1 MNKAYLNPTL
11 NPEERTEILIQQMT
25 LEEKAGQLM
34 QITCMKADPEFRDG
48 KAVGWQYSRISEY
61 ERYSWVVEKHA
72 GSFLHVLGD
81 EINLI
86 QQLATNTRLGIPVL
100 FGIDAIHGHA
110 LHNGATVFP
119 SQLGVSSSW
128 DTEAIRQM
136 GRVTAQEVAA
146 DGIHWTFSPVLCIAR
161 DLRWG
166 RVNETFGEDPYL
178 IGEFGAAII
187 EGYQGQ
193 TLSDECSI
201 LACAKH
207 YLAYGESTGG
217 RDSYDASVSHR
228 KLREVFLPP
237 FKRAVEAGCTTVMT
251 GYQSI
256 DGTPITISKR
266 WVQQVLKNELGF
278 DGFVLTDWNNTESL
292 VTQQKVA
299 QNLRE
304 AVKMTLMAGNDL
316 FMNTPG
322 AYEEI
327 IDLVKSGDVP
337 MSVVDDAVSRVLK
350 TKFRLGLFEK
360 VAEQLEKELQN
371 MSINKISNI
380 SKAYQVNMEITR
392 KSMVLLENK
401 NHILPFTKTTKKIAV
416 IGPNAHDL
424 KAQYGDWTY
433 FSHPFPKDEI
443 PKKPYYTM
451 LEGIS
456 EVADK
461 HGVEVCYNRGCH
473 IQKADDETIAE
484 AVKLA
489 ETADVIVSVVGDCL
503 DQNGEFK
510 DRGDLSLSG
519 AQLQLLQALKATG
532 KPLVVV
538 LVNGKPLALP
548 WVKTH
553 ANAVIETF
561 NSGMFGGLV
570 VGEILFGE
578 TIPSGKLTIS
588 FPHHTGQ
595 LPVYYNQLPGW
606 HGSKYM
612 DIPMNPLY
620 AFGYGLSYTTFSYS
634 DLKLSKTVCSAE
646 EEIIVSVA
654 VTNIGEVDAE
664 EIVQLYISDVVSS
677 VMTPFKQ
684 LKGFKRQMIRAG
696 ETCYVEMPLSV
707 RSLSIID
714 YEEVERLEPGEFIVY
729 VGSDSRESS
738 LLQAKLVVQ

>member
-1 MNKAYLNPTL
+1 MKVAVKKLVSKSEKQPTDDL
-11 NPEERTEILIQQMT
+11 L
-25 LEEKAGQLM
+25 K
-34 QITCMKADPEFRDG
+34 F
-48 KAVGWQYSRISEY
+48 S
-61 ERYSWVVEKHA
+61 
-72 GSFLHVLGD
+72 VLGD
-81 EINLI
+81 EVNLI
-86 QQLATNTRLGIPVL
+86 QELATNTRLKIPVL

-110 LHNGATVFP
+110 LRNGATIFP
-119 SQLGVSSSW
+119 SQLSVSSSW
-128 DTEAIRQM
+128 DLEAIREM
-136 GRVTAQEVAA
+136 GRVTAREVAT

-166 RVNETFGEDPYL
+166 RVNETYGEDPYL
-178 IGEFGAAII
+178 IGELGAAII
-187 EGYQGQ
+187 QGYQGQ
-193 TLSDECSI
+193 ALSDEGSI

-217 RDSYDASVSHR
+217 RDSYDASVSYR
-228 KLREVFLPP
+228 KLKEVFLPP
-237 FKRAVEAGCTTVMT
+237 FKRAVEAGCATVMT

-266 WVQQVLKNELGF
+266 WIKQILKTELGF
-278 DGFVLTDWNNTESL
+278 DGFVVTDWNNAESL

-299 QNLRE
+299 QNLSE
-304 AVKMTLMAGNDL
+304 AVKITLMAGNDL

-327 IDLVKSGDVP
+327 IDLVKTGDIQ
-337 MSVVDDAVSRVLK
+337 MSVLNDAVSRILRI
-350 TKFRLGLFEK
+350 KFRLGLFEK
-360 VAEQLEKELQN
+360 VEKQLRKGLHSTSN
-371 MSINKISNI
+371 NKMSNI
-380 SKAYQVNMEITR
+380 SNAHQVNLEITR

-401 NHILPFTKTTKKIAV
+401 DKILPLANNTKKIAV

-443 PKKPYYTM
+443 PKKPYYTI

-456 EVADK
+456 EVANR
-461 HGVEVCYNRGCH
+461 HRVEVCYNRGCSILNCH
-473 IQKADDETIAE
+473 DETIAE

-489 ETADVIVSVVGDCL
+489 ETADVIIAVVGDCL

-519 AQLQLLQALKATG
+519 AQQQLLEALKAIG

-548 WVKTH
+548 WVKIH
-553 ANAVIETF
+553 ADAVLETF

-588 FPHHTGQ
+588 FPYHTGQ

-606 HGSKYM
+606 HGSKYVDLPM
-612 DIPMNPLY
+612 DPLY
-620 AFGYGLSYTTFSYS
+620 VFGYGLSYATFSYS
-634 DLKLSKTVCSAE
+634 DLKLSKTVCGAE

-654 VTNIGEVDAE
+654 VTNTGKVDAE
-664 EIVQLYISDVVSS
+664 EIVQLYITDVVSS

-684 LKGFKRQMIRAG
+684 LKGFKRKMIRAG
-696 ETCYVEMPLSV
+696 ETCHVEIPLPI

-714 YEEVERLEPGEFIVY
+714 SEEVERLELGEFVVS
-729 VGSDSRESS
+729 VGSDSRDSS
-738 LLQAKLVVQ
+738 LLQAILVVR

>member
-1 MNKAYLNPTL
+1 MNQSYLDKARS
-11 NPEERTEILIQQMT
+11 PEERTEILLKQMT

-34 QITCMKADPEFRDG
+34 QITCMKADPEFKDG
-48 KAVGWQYSRISEY
+48 KAVGWIYSRISEQ
-61 ERYSWVVEKHA
+61 ERYAWVVEKHA

-81 EINLI
+81 EIQLI
-86 QQLATNTRLGIPVL
+86 QELATSNRLGIPVL

-119 SQLGVSSSW
+119 SQLAVSSSW
-128 DTEAIRQM
+128 DIEGVQTM
-136 GRVTAQEVAA
+136 GRVTAREVAA
-146 DGIHWTFSPVLCIAR
+146 DGIHWTFSPVLCVAR
-161 DLRWG
+161 DMRWG

-178 IGEFGAAII
+178 IGELGAAII
-187 EGYQGQ
+187 KGYQGKS
-193 TLSDECSI
+193 LSDGGSI

-237 FKRAVEAGCTTVMT
+237 FKRAVEAGCSTVMT
-251 GYQSI
+251 GYQSV

-278 DGFVLTDWNNTESL
+278 DGFVVTDWNNAESL

-299 QNLRE
+299 SSLRE

-322 AYEEI
+322 AYELL
-327 IDLVKSGDVP
+327 IDLVNSGELPVEVLDE
-337 MSVVDDAVSRVLK
+337 AVRRVLK
-350 TKFRLGLFEK
+350 IKFRLGLFEK
-360 VAEQLEKELQN
+360 VESQLKKGLEGSLNTKMNETSLAHQTNLEL
-371 MSINKISNI
+371 
-380 SKAYQVNMEITR
+380 TR

-401 NHILPFTKTTKKIAV
+401 HQTLPLAKTVKKVAV

-424 KAQYGDWTY
+424 KAQYGDWTF
-433 FSHPFPKDEI
+433 FSHPFPKDEM
-443 PKKPYYTM
+443 PEKPYYTM
-451 LEGIS
+451 LEGII
-456 EVADK
+456 EVASRYGVNVNYDK
-461 HGVEVCYNRGCH
+461 GCH
-473 IQKADDETIAE
+473 ILDASDHSIDSAIA
-484 AVKLA
+484 LA
-489 ETADVIVSVVGDCL
+489 ESADVIIAVVGDCL

-519 AQLQLLQALKATG
+519 AQQQLLEALKATG
-532 KPLVVV
+532 KPLIVV
-538 LVNGKPLALP
+538 LVNGKPLAIP
-548 WVKTH
+548 WVKTN
-553 ANAVIETF
+553 ADAVIETF

-578 TIPSGKLTIS
+578 TVPSGKLSIS

-612 DIPMNPLY
+612 DLPMDPLY
-620 AFGYGLSYTTFSYS
+620 PFGYGLSFTSFTYS
-634 DLKLSKTVCSAE
+634 NLKLSKTTCTAE
-646 EEIIVSVA
+646 DELFVSVT
-654 VTNIGEVDAE
+654 VTNTGTVDAE
-664 EIVQLYISDVVSS
+664 EIVQLYVTDVVSS

-684 LKGFKRQMIRAG
+684 LKGFKRQLIRVG
-696 ETCYVEMPLSV
+696 ESCQVDI
-707 RSLSIID
+707 SLSISSLSLID
-714 YEEVERLEPGEFIVY
+714 ENEVERVEPGDFIIM
-729 VGSDSRESS
+729 VGPDSRDSS
-738 LLQAKLVVQ
+738 LLKAELKVV